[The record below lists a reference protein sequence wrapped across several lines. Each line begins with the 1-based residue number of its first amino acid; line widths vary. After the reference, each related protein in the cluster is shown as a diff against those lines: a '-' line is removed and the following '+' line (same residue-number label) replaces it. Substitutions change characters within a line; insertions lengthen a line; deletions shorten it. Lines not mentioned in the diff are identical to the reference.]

1 MFKVYYNG
9 FQKKFSNQ
17 NLFLVMVFLVNHKKN
32 KINPILQVRSYSLT
46 TSSVFTSKSLDTIDP
61 WFITGFT
68 DAEGSFI
75 VRVRKNSKYK
85 NGWLIAP
92 VFSIT
97 LSSKDIYILQK
108 IKVYFRVG
116 TIAKSGKDTFKFKVE
131 SKEQILKAIITHFY
145 KYPLISNKRADYI
158 LWKHIIELMND
169 KKHLTLEG
177 LHEIISIKASINKGL
192 TDVLKAAFPN
202 IKCVDRPLVAIP
214 ETLPEQWIAGFTYG
228 EGCFKVLVN
237 KSSSIKVGF
246 QVVLV
251 FQITQHSRDEI
262 LMNKLIYYF
271 ECGSIEKNSIR
282 HSLDFKVHRFA
293 DNYEKII
300 PFFNQHNILGKKYK
314 DFKDWCKV
322 AEIVKTKNHLTIQ
335 GLDEILKIKSHMN
348 TGR

>member
-1 MFKVYYNG
+1 M
-9 FQKKFSNQ
+9 
-17 NLFLVMVFLVNHKKN
+17 LNHKKN
-32 KINPILQVRSYSLT
+32 KINQILQVRSYSST
-46 TSSVFTSKSLDTIDP
+46 TSSVFTRQSLDTLNP

-75 VRVRKNSKYK
+75 IRVRKNSKYK

-97 LSSKDIYILQK
+97 LNSKDIHILQK
-108 IKVYFRVG
+108 FKASLRVG
-116 TIAKSGKDTFKFKVE
+116 AISKSGKDTVKFKVE
-131 SKEQILKAIITHFY
+131 SHEQILKAIVPHFN

-158 LWKHIIELMND
+158 LWERIIQLMND

-202 IKCVDRPLVAIP
+202 IKCVDRPFVVIP
-214 ETLPEQWIAGFTYG
+214 EIITEQWIAGFTSG
-228 EGCFKVLVN
+228 EGCFKVLVS
-237 KSSSIKVGF
+237 KSSSVKVGF

-271 ECGSIEKNSIR
+271 ACGSIEKNSIR

-300 PFFNQHNILGKKYK
+300 PFFNQHNILGEKYK

-322 AEIVKTKNHLTIQ
+322 AEIVKSKNHLTIK
-335 GLDEILKIKSHMN
+335 GLNEILKIKSLMN
-348 TGR
+348 TNR